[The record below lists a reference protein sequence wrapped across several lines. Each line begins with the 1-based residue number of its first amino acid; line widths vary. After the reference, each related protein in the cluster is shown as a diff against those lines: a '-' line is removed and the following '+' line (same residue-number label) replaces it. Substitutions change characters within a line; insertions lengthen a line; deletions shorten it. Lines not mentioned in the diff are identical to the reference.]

1 MTVLHF
7 SQQQAGMLAR
17 PPTFGAVIFT
27 KPSACFAFSSAH
39 GTLSAKLKAPS
50 LVLNIK
56 PVSISFLHFGHIM
69 INSSVSYLCVLYQS
83 STAPDLSV
91 LLRSPPWSI
100 MSGIPSSFGV
110 RPSFRQ
116 GSRGLPSPLR
126 RQLGVLLGAVGT
138 VVYIIAPARARFLK
152 KTQCVI
158 DSAIS
163 TASQRPADL
172 FQ

>member
-1 MTVLHF
+1 
-7 SQQQAGMLAR
+7 MLAR

-69 INSSVSYLCVLYQS
+69 INSSVSYLCVLYRS

-91 LLRSPPWSI
+91 LPRSPPWSI

-110 RPSFRQ
+110 RSFFSARLPGTAKSFAPTARCIARRCRY
-116 GSRGLPSPLR
+116 GSVYNCARKSPLS
-126 RQLGVLLGAVGT
+126 QKNAV
-138 VVYIIAPARARFLK
+138 RDRLCD
-152 KTQCVI
+152 QHCV
-158 DSAIS
+158 SAS
-163 TASQRPADL
+163 G
-172 FQ
+172 